1 MRNLLN
7 IRKLKTMRTQ
17 AEKYTSGGFMKT
29 YYITNA
35 NNRGHYLSILNES
48 EAGFMTRIYREED
61 GYEET
66 IENFMSR
73 ELFDI
78 CLRTGYI
85 VETEEKKAEAT
96 A

>member
-1 MRNLLN
+1 
-7 IRKLKTMRTQ
+7 
-17 AEKYTSGGFMKT
+17 MKT
-29 YYITNA
+29 YYIMNA
-35 NNRGHYLSILNES
+35 KGKNDYLSIINENES
-48 EAGFMTRIYREED
+48 GFMACIYRDED

-73 ELFDI
+73 ELFEM

-85 VETEEKKAEAT
+85 VEAEEKKAGAT